1 MLILSRNSFEKQ
13 VEDPS
18 CDYHLDWIDKPTRVL
33 LMKKFRDPDV
43 TSWFKKIAKWLIEVC
58 FYTKCFLRGNLHNC
72 LLQVHDI
79 EILCEPAVVNE
90 PQILEDSFKTI
101 SSQLV
106 TWEEGKMYLDM

>member
-1 MLILSRNSFEKQ
+1 MILSRDSFGKQ

-18 CDYHLDWIDKPTRVL
+18 CDYHLDWIDKPNRVL

-58 FYTKCFLRGNLHNC
+58 FTQTVFLKGSLHNC
-72 LLQVHDI
+72 SLQVHDI

-90 PQILEDSFKTI
+90 PQILEDSFQAI

-106 TWEEGKMYLDM
+106 TWEDGKMPLRM